1 MCINVLNN
9 IIHTSYDVQLEVFKL
24 TIFELG
30 AMKPKKVIAIPKG
43 DDSMIKLAQLLP
55 IIYDRGVLIK
65 DINDGGCYYEINQGN
80 FTTMLIDYG
89 TYNVISIL
97 HNDNCDLVILIQEDA

>member
-9 IIHTSYDVQLEVFKL
+9 IIHTTYDIQLEVFKL

-30 AMKPKKVIAIPKG
+30 AMKPKKIIAIPKG

-55 IIYDRGVLIK
+55 ILYDKGVFIK
-65 DINDGGCYYEINQGN
+65 DINDGLGYEVDDNN
-80 FTTMLIDYG
+80 FTSTLIDYG
-89 TYNVISIL
+89 SYNVISIL
-97 HNDNCDLVILIQEDA
+97 HNNSCDLVILIQEEA

>member
-9 IIHTSYDVQLEVFKL
+9 IIHTTYDIQLDVFKL

-43 DDSMIKLAQLLP
+43 DESMIKLAQLLP
-55 IIYDRGVLIK
+55 IIYDRGVVIK
-65 DINDGGCYYEINQGN
+65 DISAGTSYIADEYN
-80 FTTMLIDYG
+80 FTSMLIDYG

-97 HNDNCDLVILIQEDA
+97 HNDACDLVILIQEDA